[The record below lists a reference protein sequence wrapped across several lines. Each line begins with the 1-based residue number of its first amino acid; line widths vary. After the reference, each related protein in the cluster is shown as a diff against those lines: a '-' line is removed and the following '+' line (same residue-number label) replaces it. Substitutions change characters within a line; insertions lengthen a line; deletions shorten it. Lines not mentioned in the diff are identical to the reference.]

1 MRHEHPQHLPG
12 KYRTG
17 KIKKVLKGSH
27 ITSRFC
33 QKEVEKTGS
42 LSIEQ

>member
-1 MRHEHPQHLPG
+1 MSILSI
-12 KYRTG
+12 YREN
-17 KIKKVLKGSH
+17 IEQERSKKVLKGSH